1 MIDSYSVSLYTSR
14 SPIFYEVGSRVE
26 ARFAGL
32 AKWLPGTI
40 KKRYDDRKDCFD
52 VEYDNGKVELR
63 VLGCLIRYQEGHIAE
78 NGNYRESPRSE
89 ASPGGNPFARQI
101 SPGGGVSNSFGRP
114 PISPL
119 PSVLK
124 TPTPS
129 PDRDAGSQPTV
140 VVPTWDSPYKAD
152 SGTELPS
159 PFKSSSQK
167 ELASPILSTKCRGT
181 RTAPGVSRDPDNVEL
196 FPEGVMGKKES
207 RRDVRTAGNIPDAL
221 KDKRT
226 SEGSERRKGSR
237 RAAGRVARAV
247 SDIAMSSESTRS
259 RVSNRIG
266 PAQILRDAR
275 SSTVAKKG
283 SDSVS
288 SLTFAD
294 DDDSLPTIY
303 SVNLSDPDLENRL
316 LLGRRGDNKKK
327 FEN

>member
-1 MIDSYSVSLYTSR
+1 M
-14 SPIFYEVGSRVE
+14 E

-32 AKWLPGTI
+32 AKWLSGTI
-40 KKRYDDRKDCFD
+40 RKRHDDRKDCFD
-52 VEYDNGKVELR
+52 VEYDNGKVELK
-63 VLGCLIRYQEGHIAE
+63 VAGSLIRYQDGHIAE
-78 NGNYRESPRSE
+78 NGAYRESPRSE

-101 SPGGGVSNSFGRP
+101 SPVGGVSNSFGRP

-129 PDRDAGSQPTV
+129 PDRNAGPQPTV
-140 VVPTWDSPYKAD
+140 VVPTWDSPYKSD
-152 SGTELPS
+152 STELPS

-196 FPEGVMGKKES
+196 FPEGVMAKKES
-207 RRDVRTAGNIPDAL
+207 RRDVRTAGNISDAV
-221 KDKRT
+221 KEKRT
-226 SEGSERRKGSR
+226 TEGSERRKGSR
-237 RAAGRVARAV
+237 RASGRVARAV
-247 SDIAMSSESTRS
+247 SENTMSLETTRN

-283 SDSVS
+283 SDSLS

-316 LLGRRGDNKKK
+316 LVGRRGDLKKR
-327 FEN
+327 